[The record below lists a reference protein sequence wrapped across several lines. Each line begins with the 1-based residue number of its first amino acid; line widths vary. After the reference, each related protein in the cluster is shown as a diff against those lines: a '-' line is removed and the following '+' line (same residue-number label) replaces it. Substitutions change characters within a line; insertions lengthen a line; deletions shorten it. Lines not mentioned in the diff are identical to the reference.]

1 MTATFSRVFF
11 LNPGTKES
19 SDILALMELTA
30 HREETDAKQVIKQ
43 ICSMSDGDRHMQ
55 KNNNMR
61 INVRGGELECW
72 KKNFF

>member
-1 MTATFSRVFF
+1 
-11 LNPGTKES
+11 
-19 SDILALMELTA
+19 MELTA

-43 ICSMSDGDRHMQ
+43 ICGMSDGDRRMQ

>member
-1 MTATFSRVFF
+1 
-11 LNPGTKES
+11 
-19 SDILALMELTA
+19 MELTA

-43 ICSMSDGDRHMQ
+43 ICSMSDGDRRMQ

-72 KKNFF
+72 KKIFFKAASNVWHLEVLCT